1 VHAAAPRRAARCRYG
16 FPEKQARNKAVYF
29 IKPEEGF
36 LVTKENVT
44 SLLKGDVTPS
54 RVEGLNALVRDLL
67 LPLFANDGNAQE
79 W

>member
-1 VHAAAPRRAARCRYG
+1 M
-16 FPEKQARNKAVYF
+16 QAKSKAVYF

-36 LVTKENVT
+36 LVTKENVAT
-44 SLLKGDVTPS
+44 LLKGDIAPS

-67 LPLFANDGNAQE
+67 LPLFANDGNANA